1 MTTRTTWADLAALA
15 VLAATTVVLETLTS
29 PSLVALTP
37 PHLAQPLVEVV
48 LVPRTR
54 ARVKAKTYDHPFLGF
69 FVFFYQKLM
78 WLQEEDMPELE
89 ATEEGA
95 KNSKIQE
102 VS

>member
-1 MTTRTTWADLAALA
+1 MIIYL
-15 VLAATTVVLETLTS
+15 
-29 PSLVALTP
+29 
-37 PHLAQPLVEVV
+37 
-48 LVPRTR
+48 
-54 ARVKAKTYDHPFLGF
+54 F
-69 FVFFYQKLM
+69 FSFYQKLM